1 MSPALTGTCF
11 GEGLRY
17 MRYEE
22 PPNMQLIHWKDLAPA
37 PILRWSQSTW
47 SCKAGSFICVKPC
60 LASADPAPPTGSAV
74 LLLAQP
80 TKCQEGLAETEVI
93 IVELTLY
100 F

>member
-1 MSPALTGTCF
+1 
-11 GEGLRY
+11 
-17 MRYEE
+17 
-22 PPNMQLIHWKDLAPA
+22 MQLIDWKDLAPA
-37 PILRWSQSTW
+37 PVLRWSQSTW
-47 SCKAGSFICVKPC
+47 SCQAGSFICVKPC

>member
-1 MSPALTGTCF
+1 
-11 GEGLRY
+11 
-17 MRYEE
+17 
-22 PPNMQLIHWKDLAPA
+22 MQLIDWKDLAPA

-47 SCKAGSFICVKPC
+47 SCQAGSFICVKPC

-80 TKCQEGLAETEVI
+80 TKCQEVI